1 MSPIDSAP
9 SDFAPDFAGP
19 SDLGWRTSTI
29 TRYIETRE
37 NIANSTFT

>member
-1 MSPIDSAP
+1 MSPTSINSAP
-9 SDFAPDFAGP
+9 SDFAGP